1 MVELTTTFFLRM
13 ENWAAYLNISMHK
26 IKHDSYTRQPIVQY
40 QVNLYLQL
48 QQNGLYALANI
59 TETQKKKKPNNFKTI
74 FKSIIC

>member
-40 QVNLYLQL
+40 
-48 QQNGLYALANI
+48 
-59 TETQKKKKPNNFKTI
+59 
-74 FKSIIC
+74 